1 MRSRIDRNGGV
12 NGAWCRGER
21 HRLTDW
27 LRVPASVVWLPLSSA
42 DLAEWCVHP
51 FIPLRPRRTIQGPL
65 QFSIPNR
72 RHDEGRGRP
81 FVYHAARL
89 GAPFPR
95 DSIAAPP
102 FNAGIKVSL
111 PIFRL
116 FTATAA
122 TIAHVRLCWQCVG
135 QAIALRTEGGGR
147 EKRSMDVD
155 WWFLLFSP
163 PSVGGRELFRWIRWL
178 KLASL
183 IFFSLSL
190 SRYRYYI
197 VGYRYIRIS
206 WDFYGLRF
214 FFIRLINLLNLDAY
228 GNKLFILFF
237 WEIEGYKDAI
247 FGRVNE

>member
-135 QAIALRTEGGGR
+135 QAIALRTEGGVEGGERR
-147 EKRSMDVD
+147 EAWMLIDGFCCFRRSERRGAENCFGGSVD
-155 WWFLLFSP
+155 WNWRLLYS
-163 PSVGGRELFRWIRWL
+163 
-178 KLASL
+178 
-183 IFFSLSL
+183 SLSL
-190 SRYRYYI
+190 SLVI
-197 VGYRYIRIS
+197 DII
-206 WDFYGLRF
+206 
-214 FFIRLINLLNLDAY
+214 
-228 GNKLFILFF
+228 
-237 WEIEGYKDAI
+237 
-247 FGRVNE
+247 

>member
-27 LRVPASVVWLPLSSA
+27 LWVPASVVWLPLSSA

-155 WWFLLFSP
+155 WWFLLFS
-163 PSVGGRELFRWIRWL
+163 S
-178 KLASL
+178 
-183 IFFSLSL
+183 
-190 SRYRYYI
+190 
-197 VGYRYIRIS
+197 
-206 WDFYGLRF
+206 
-214 FFIRLINLLNLDAY
+214 
-228 GNKLFILFF
+228 F
-237 WEIEGYKDAI
+237 WA
-247 FGRVNE
+247 

>member
-1 MRSRIDRNGGV
+1 M
-12 NGAWCRGER
+12 
-21 HRLTDW
+21 
-27 LRVPASVVWLPLSSA
+27 
-42 DLAEWCVHP
+42 HP

-135 QAIALRTEGGGR
+135 QAIALRTEGGVEGGERR
-147 EKRSMDVD
+147 EAWMLIDGFCCFRR
-155 WWFLLFSP
+155 SP
-163 PSVGGRELFRWIRWL
+163 PSVGGPRIV
-178 KLASL
+178 SVDPL
-183 IFFSLSL
+183 IEIGVSYILLSLSL
-190 SRYRYYI
+190 S
-197 VGYRYIRIS
+197 
-206 WDFYGLRF
+206 L
-214 FFIRLINLLNLDAY
+214 
-228 GNKLFILFF
+228 
-237 WEIEGYKDAI
+237 
-247 FGRVNE
+247 